1 MTPPL
6 TYLGF
11 HLVFTLPPIALL
23 SWLAVRRERA
33 RWNWQAISGFVV
45 LVALA
50 VVYTTPWTNALIP
63 EGVWWYGEGA
73 VIATVWYTPIEE
85 YLFFVLQTAL
95 TAFWLFHLL
104 EVADVSLDLPI
115 SHRVVGVLAGTAIC
129 LAGWLLLGST
139 STFYLGA
146 ILVWAGPILAIQW
159 GFGLTYLVRARR
171 QVLLAIAVPTLYLWF
186 ADWVAIS
193 LGIWMISETHTIG
206 ISVAGLPLEEML
218 FFLVTNV
225 FIVQGIVLYVWVID
239 RLSVHPTGSP
249 FRSVS
254 RRLDGWPLDD

>member
-11 HLVFTLPPIALL
+11 HLAFTLPPIALL
-23 SWLAVRRERA
+23 GWLAIRRERA
-33 RWNWQAISGFVV
+33 WWNWQAISG
-45 LVALA
+45 LGILIALA
-50 VVYTTPWTNALIP
+50 MVYTTPWTNALIP
-63 EGVWWYGEGA
+63 EGVWWYGDGA
-73 VIATVWYTPIEE
+73 VIATIWYTPIEE

-104 EVADVSLDLPI
+104 DVADLSLRIPT
-115 SHRVVGVLAGTAIC
+115 SHRVAGVLAGLSIC
-129 LAGWLLLGST
+129 LFGWLLLGTT

-146 ILVWAGPILAIQW
+146 ILFWAGPILAIQW
-159 GFGLTYLVRARR
+159 GFGITYLAHTRR
-171 QVLLAIAVPTLYLWF
+171 QVLLAIAVPTLYLWI

-206 ISVAGLPLEEML
+206 VGVAGLPLEEML

-225 FIVQGIVLYVWVID
+225 FIVQGIVLYVWVLD
-239 RLSVHPTGSP
+239 RLGVEPTGSP
-249 FRSVS
+249 VRSLV
-254 RRLDGWPLDD
+254 RRLGGRPLDE